1 MRWMA
6 GSNEWAQQCNDYYS
20 SSDEG
25 NSNSVLLEKELSA
38 VELIKKRI
46 DYDERAKT
54 GASEVQENSS
64 DVIQEV
70 ELYTGSFP
78 AEQDYHDCDRYDHET
93 APRLR
98 YGRAI
103 VKPVVHSGLLSNL
116 EKNIWNRHTIN
127 SQVVSSTHVRLNSY
141 LTTLW
146 RQRIELIWIRIGCP
160 TWSLSIWWSSRG
172 RRHHWLA
179 FFVQLHCWNWEYRW
193 KIVHHLK

>member
-1 MRWMA
+1 M
-6 GSNEWAQQCNDYYS
+6 
-20 SSDEG
+20 
-25 NSNSVLLEKELSA
+25 LEKELSA

-116 EKNIWNRHTIN
+116 EKNI
-127 SQVVSSTHVRLNSY
+127 
-141 LTTLW
+141 
-146 RQRIELIWIRIGCP
+146 
-160 TWSLSIWWSSRG
+160 
-172 RRHHWLA
+172 
-179 FFVQLHCWNWEYRW
+179 
-193 KIVHHLK
+193 